1 MPANVLGSFE
11 DSIEKGI
18 SQVSQQAKQQAA
30 TTIQTAATQTTGST
44 FVSPTIHQTPAD
56 GAMPSETKPQTDQ
69 FNETATNA
77 QQNQTQNPQD
87 DAKAQ
92 MEKKQLE
99 EKDRLER
106 DKKLKDARARLQQL
120 HKQVYYDPTFNRRKK
135 EQSVQEKLEQ
145 EDKEKQ
151 QKQLADLEEKKKKEP
166 PIALHQ
172 AQTRAEINRG
182 ASG

>member
-44 FVSPTIHQTPAD
+44 FVSPTHQAPAD

-69 FNETATNA
+69 FNETATNI

-92 MEKKQLE
+92 LEKKQLE
-99 EKDRLER
+99 ERDQIER
-106 DKKLKDARARLQQL
+106 DKKLKDARLRLQQL

-135 EQSVQEKLEQ
+135 DQSIQEKLEQ
-145 EDKEKQ
+145 EEQEKQ
-151 QKQLADLEEKKKKEP
+151 QKQMADLEEKKKKEP
-166 PIALHQ
+166 PIALRQ